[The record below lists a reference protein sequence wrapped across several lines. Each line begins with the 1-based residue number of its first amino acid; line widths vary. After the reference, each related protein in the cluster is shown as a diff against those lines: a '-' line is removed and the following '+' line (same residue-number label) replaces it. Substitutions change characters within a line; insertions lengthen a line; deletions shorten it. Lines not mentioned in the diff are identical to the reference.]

1 MKGKSN
7 KTLNS
12 KYILLIYNILR
23 DLGLKSST
31 IGTKIIN
38 KAVQIILIYDF
49 DEFMNIQDV
58 YKLVAQ
64 EFSSFTPNKVQSY
77 INYAIKNRIEE
88 KSKENFEKIFKYSYD
103 EYFFSNKNIIFEIA
117 NIIKLESI

>member
-31 IGTKIIN
+31 TGTKIIN

-88 KSKENFEKIFKYSYD
+88 KSRENFEKIFKYSYD

>member
-31 IGTKIIN
+31 TGTKIIN

-77 INYAIKNRIEE
+77 INYAIKNRIEK

>member
-31 IGTKIIN
+31 TGTRIIN

-49 DEFMNIQDV
+49 DEFINIQEV

-64 EFSSFTPNKVQSY
+64 EFTSFTPNKVQSY

>member
-31 IGTKIIN
+31 TGTKIIN

-49 DEFMNIQDV
+49 DEFMNIQEV

>member
-31 IGTKIIN
+31 TGTKIIN

-64 EFSSFTPNKVQSY
+64 EFNSFTPNKVQSY
-77 INYAIKNRIEE
+77 INYAIKNRIEK

>member
-1 MKGKSN
+1 MKGKAN

-31 IGTKIIN
+31 TGTKIIN

-49 DEFMNIQDV
+49 DEFMNIQEV

-64 EFSSFTPNKVQSY
+64 EFNSFTPNKVQSY

-88 KSKENFEKIFKYSYD
+88 
-103 EYFFSNKNIIFEIA
+103 IA
-117 NIIKLESI
+117 NIIKFEII

>member
-1 MKGKSN
+1 MKGKMN
-7 KTLNS
+7 KAVNS

-31 IGTKIIN
+31 TGTKIIN

-49 DEFMNIQDV
+49 DEFINIQDV

-77 INYAIKNRIEE
+77 INYAI
-88 KSKENFEKIFKYSYD
+88 
-103 EYFFSNKNIIFEIA
+103 
-117 NIIKLESI
+117 